1 MKKLL
6 SVLLIFVL
14 SSSLFACS
22 NNPSETEPT
31 APDRDFKVTMKVH
44 IYRRSFGYYP
54 APDWTEDY
62 EFEDLREGDQISWE
76 QLDLLFLRGNDPAVE
91 IVSIDDDS
99 ITVSTDQGTEIVKYD
114 EMQKVL
120 KNNEFSDQLFN
131 AGESYII
138 FTKES

>member
-22 NNPSETEPT
+22 KNPSETEPT

-44 IYRRSFGYYP
+44 IYRCSFGYYP
-54 APDWTEDY
+54 VPDWTEDF

-76 QLDLLFLRGNDPAVE
+76 QLDLLILRGNDPAVE
-91 IVSIDDDS
+91 IVSIDDDN
-99 ITVSTDQGTEIVKYD
+99 ITITTNKGTEVLSYG
-114 EMQKVL
+114 ETQKVF
-120 KNNEFSDQLFN
+120 EGDQFYL
-131 AGESYII
+131 ADESYVT
-138 FTKES
+138 FTKETA